1 MFIDQG
7 THSIGFKVAALQ
19 GALQQAKTWAQAHP
33 DRQVMNNGAQCC
45 WIDRRICTHYGTAM
59 ALIILQIPN
68 NYLPIFQ
75 R

>member
-1 MFIDQG
+1 MGGVVPGDPRRADQ
-7 THSIGFKVAALQ
+7 TADAVRL
-19 GALQQAKTWAQAHP
+19 LEDT
-33 DRQVMNNGAQCC
+33 
-45 WIDRRICTHYGTAM
+45 ICNEYGTAM

>member
-1 MFIDQG
+1 MQG
-7 THSIGFKVAALQ
+7 EDGLWSQ
-19 GALQQAKTWAQAHP
+19 P
-33 DRQVMNNGAQCC
+33 DSYGPA
-45 WIDRRICTHYGTAM
+45 YGTAM